1 MASFFEESIRTYSG
15 LSSETKPTAA
25 AGNSVPNGSRW
36 REVDT
41 AKTFHYNESDDTWY
55 LAEPTV
61 DSATH
66 ALNFVDYE
74 HHEIHSG
81 SSYSANFDNTTD
93 STDDHRSAIA
103 LQTPNT
109 TKWAHMVVEVTASS
123 PAEFSIIE
131 GITID
136 LGAGTEKTI
145 YNRNR
150 NSTNVSTL
158 VNLANP
164 QVAGSVT
171 TYTEAQLAASNL
183 AGGTAI
189 EHILLAGGE
198 GPKAVGGAARGA
210 SEWILDQGVKYLFVI
225 QNIGANANMHEIHLA
240 WYEHTSKA

>member
-1 MASFFEESIRTYSG
+1 MAHFFEETIRFFSG
-15 LSSETKPTAA
+15 LSSETKPTTA
-25 AGNSVPNGSRW
+25 AGNNVPNGSRW

-41 AKTFHYNESDDTWY
+41 AKTFHYNKSDDTWY
-55 LAEPTV
+55 QAEPTV

-66 ALNFVDYE
+66 ALNMVEYE
-74 HHEIHSG
+74 HHEIHAG
-81 SSYSANFDNTTD
+81 SAYSANFDNTTA
-93 STDDHRSAIA
+93 STDDHRSAIG

-123 PAEFSIIE
+123 PAEFTILE
-131 GITID
+131 GQTID
-136 LGAGTEKTI
+136 LAAGTEQTI

-150 NSTNVSTL
+150 NSANVSTL

-171 TYTEAQLAASNL
+171 TYTEAQLAAANL
-183 AGGTAI
+183 SGGTTI

-198 GPKAVGGAARGA
+198 GPKAVGGAARGT
-210 SEWILDQGVKYLFVI
+210 SEWILKQNSKYLFVL
-225 QNIGANANMHEIHLA
+225 QNVGANANMHEIHLG